1 MFDST
6 DCGGRNPG
14 TSWISDGGRQ
24 VGHPLHPK
32 LHNTTTCHG
41 IPSEGGGI
49 TASMPMPHRKR
60 FEGDPKLLTSAALC
74 VCIPRT
80 PDLQYM
86 SSLNSCKDLCSD
98 ERPMKV
104 WGRASL
110 NRFAFSCN
118 VRGGAVIIIAGQK
131 RHNIGR
137 DYSSISSSPSAQIF
151 PSSFSFSSS
160 STWPQLTSRLSLA
173 RRCAPLTAEKS

>member
-1 MFDST
+1 
-6 DCGGRNPG
+6 
-14 TSWISDGGRQ
+14 
-24 VGHPLHPK
+24 
-32 LHNTTTCHG
+32 
-41 IPSEGGGI
+41 
-49 TASMPMPHRKR
+49 
-60 FEGDPKLLTSAALC
+60 
-74 VCIPRT
+74 
-80 PDLQYM
+80 LQYM